1 MLFVAPDFLEETHTK
16 GSGEGKWYKE
26 RRFCTSNVIVLP
38 Y

>member
-16 GSGEGKWYKE
+16 GSGEAKCYKE
-26 RRFCTSNVIVLP
+26 GRFCTSNIVVLP